1 MKIIYKTRATA
12 SVGRSGRARQ
22 PDAARHAAVHA
33 VRAGDRNGAL
43 FGSRHFGRPWRGR
56 LGNGEAL
63 VAVSSSSVR
72 ARYGSASPPKALAR
86 SAANAEGRVAY
97 MT

>member
-12 SVGRSGRARQ
+12 SVGCSGRARQ
-22 PDAARHAAVHA
+22 PDAAHAAVHA
-33 VRAGDRNGAL
+33 GRAGDRDGAL
-43 FGSRHFGRPWRGR
+43 FGSRHLARPWRGR

-63 VAVSSSSVR
+63 VAVSSSLVR
-72 ARYGSASPPKALAR
+72 ARYGSASPPKHWLDR
-86 SAANAEGRVAY
+86 LLTLKGEWPY